1 MDHKTIRAA
10 HRPMP
15 AADSARSPLERSGRN
30 ALAVV
35 TAFVLVLVAAPA
47 VAAEQPSSGAS
58 RLISKTVDDVLLV
71 LNDPGLDGPGR
82 RRRIEAIAYD
92 LFDFVT
98 VSRLVVAKY
107 WKRFDPEQQQELVE
121 NFKAFLAQTYGE
133 RIDRYNQ
140 ETVELVGERSEQRG
154 DVTVFTRIVGGQYE
168 GAEIE
173 YRMREIDG
181 RWRAIDVKVEGIS
194 LVLNYR
200 DQFKSILSRKGP
212 KGLLEA
218 LRKKNAEGASVE
230 ES

>member
-1 MDHKTIRAA
+1 MPVAQQT
-10 HRPMP
+10 MP
-15 AADSARSPLERSGRN
+15 AADTAISWAGWLGRAARAPLAALVLLQFTAP
-30 ALAVV
+30 ALAVD
-35 TAFVLVLVAAPA
+35 
-47 VAAEQPSSGAS
+47 EPSSDAS
-58 RLISKTVDDVLLV
+58 RLISKTVDEVLVV
-71 LNDPGLDGPGR
+71 LKDPGLDGLGR
-82 RRRIEAIAYD
+82 RQRIEAIAYD

-107 WKRFDPEQQQELVE
+107 WKQFDPEQQQELVE
-121 NFKAFLAQTYGE
+121 NFKAFLAQSYGE

-140 ETVELVGERSEQRG
+140 ETVELVGERPEQRG
-154 DVTVFTRIVGGQYE
+154 DVTVFTRIVGGQYD
-168 GAEIE
+168 GAEVE

-218 LRKKNAEGASVE
+218 LRKKKTEGASVD